1 MHLFFCLQQ
10 FLMLAPRG
18 LKKKK
23 ISFCLVAKLLC
34 LFTLNWT
41 LKGGMKNKIQSRRR
55 SAVYS
60 NCCSFLIPAYIF
72 ILFWEICLYKY
83 GASYQYVYVY
93 CQTLAMRQSFF
104 SFFPHKKFSL
114 YIWIM
119 RVCQSRAFG
128 SFFFSHFSFLF
139 NFIISSSRQ
148 SPIREPSAVTVAA
161 ATVAATA
168 VVWMDSTR
176 LEPPPPRQKRSTP
189 QPVIS
194 NLDEARQ
201 MIARL
206 TERNTAQG
214 HLLQAW
220 KHRLKQQVVQFSL
233 FLCNLHFV
241 FLFFFSRFTVAKT
254 RCCTL

>member
-18 LKKKK
+18 LKKK

-119 RVCQSRAFG
+119 RVCQSRAFAS
-128 SFFFSHFSFLF
+128 SFFLISLSSLILLFLLHGRAL
-139 NFIISSSRQ
+139 SESRQ
-148 SPIREPSAVTVAA
+148 
-161 ATVAATA
+161 
-168 VVWMDSTR
+168 
-176 LEPPPPRQKRSTP
+176 Q
-189 QPVIS
+189 
-194 NLDEARQ
+194 
-201 MIARL
+201 
-206 TERNTAQG
+206 
-214 HLLQAW
+214 
-220 KHRLKQQVVQFSL
+220 
-233 FLCNLHFV
+233 
-241 FLFFFSRFTVAKT
+241 
-254 RCCTL
+254 